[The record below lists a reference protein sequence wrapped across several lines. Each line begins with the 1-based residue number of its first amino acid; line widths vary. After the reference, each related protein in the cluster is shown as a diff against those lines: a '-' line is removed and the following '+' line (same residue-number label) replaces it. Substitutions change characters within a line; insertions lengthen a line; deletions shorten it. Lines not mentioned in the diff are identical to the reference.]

1 MMIATKIDDYDSP
14 ATPHPQQAPREFF
27 FKGIMIEIST
37 RGTKKEIIKLV
48 RF

>member
-27 FKGIMIEIST
+27 FFKNYDRNKHSWNQE
-37 RGTKKEIIKLV
+37 RNY
-48 RF
+48 